1 MTYIEFTNPVSV
13 PFTRINPPVL
23 PPYFRTYPKT
33 MLFSDNSLVVYKQHS
48 LAPGGIGTVK
58 NNRAKANKT

>member
-23 PPYFRTYPKT
+23 PRYFRTYPKT
-33 MLFSDNSLVVYKQHS
+33 MLFSDNSRVVYKQHS

-58 NNRAKANKT
+58 NSRAKAHKT